1 MQVSCHTTCVARVC
15 FTDSPCLCPC
25 HWPHGHRTAESKLAV
40 EWPCN
45 GIRGFSVSGGCGCAG
60 QQGTAKPLTRAQSN
74 HLRVKEWTKVSRV
87 ASIFRTLFTGL
98 TVFYPGY
105 KRPVCSKKCL
115 VSLHGRHHH
124 GMQNVDIFSK
134 DFLLIP
140 IHGDLHWSLVIVC
153 YPGLDLKD
161 ADKQPYIVHLDS
173 MKGTFAALRA
183 CSRQQ
188 E

>member
-1 MQVSCHTTCVARVC
+1 
-15 FTDSPCLCPC
+15 
-25 HWPHGHRTAESKLAV
+25 
-40 EWPCN
+40 
-45 GIRGFSVSGGCGCAG
+45 
-60 QQGTAKPLTRAQSN
+60 
-74 HLRVKEWTKVSRV
+74 
-87 ASIFRTLFTGL
+87 
-98 TVFYPGY
+98 
-105 KRPVCSKKCL
+105 
-115 VSLHGRHHH
+115 
-124 GMQNVDIFSK
+124 MQNVDIFSK